1 MVDIKVFFCIF
12 FILFST
18 NCYTA
23 NSTQIIRDAEIELFL
38 QKLINNIVQSSN
50 KQNKKLYPRLILDSN
65 YNAFVTG
72 TDKVYINTGL
82 LQQAFSIDEVQ
93 GVLAHEIG
101 HLFLKHHNSRLI
113 DRQNK
118 SKYSSLAAAASI
130 ALTMAGKIDS
140 TAATGLL
147 IGGQDLALKSYLQF
161 SRIQETQADSFAL
174 EMLRKSKISS
184 IGIKQLHK
192 RLSEE
197 EYLNKDLQSKYYRSH
212 PFFKSRLD
220 QIERFESETS
230 ETFKK
235 TDHIYIYKRKIN
247 LQYINNKITA
257 YNKDP
262 FNTLD
267 KHANQSN
274 TLSRYASTI
283 AYLKVGKHDLG
294 VNNLNDLLKKYKKY
308 PFFYELLADIYY
320 DKGDFEL
327 AILNYKIAQKMLSED
342 SDNSGTLI
350 KFALAKSLLKT
361 NETNNIKK
369 AIIFLEEI
377 IQVEPRWSYV
387 WRLIAQGYGKVKK
400 RGITFIALA
409 EESMIKKNFIK
420 AKKYVGL
427 ALKDDTLP
435 ISYRLRGNDILA
447 RLNNRKR

>member
-18 NCYTA
+18 NFHTA
-23 NSTQIIRDAEIELFL
+23 NSAQIIRDAEIELFL

-50 KQNKKLYPRLILDSN
+50 KQNKKLYPRLILDNN

-72 TDKVYINTGL
+72 TDKIYINTGL
-82 LQQAFSIDEVQ
+82 LQQALSIDEVQ

-113 DRQNK
+113 DRRNK
-118 SKYSSLAAAASI
+118 SQYSSLAAAASI
-130 ALTMAGKIDS
+130 ALTLAGKLDS
-140 TAATGLL
+140 KAATGLL

-161 SRIQETQADSFAL
+161 SRIQEREADSFAL
-174 EMLRKSKISS
+174 EMLRKSKISF

-220 QIERFESETS
+220 QIQRFENKTS

-235 TDHIYIYKRKIN
+235 TNQINIYNQKIN
-247 LQYINNKITA
+247 LKYLNNKITA

-262 FNTLD
+262 FRILD
-267 KHANQSN
+267 IHARQNN

-294 VNNLNDLLKKYKKY
+294 INNLNDLLKKNKKY
-308 PFFYELLADIYY
+308 PFFYELLGDIYY
-320 DKGDFEL
+320 DKGDFDL
-327 AILNYKIAQKMLSED
+327 AIFNYKIAYKILTEV

-361 NETNNIKK
+361 NETKNIKK
-369 AIIFLEEI
+369 AINYLEEI
-377 IQVEPRWSYV
+377 IQVEPRWSYI
-387 WRLIAQGYGKVKK
+387 WRLLAQGYGKVKK
-400 RGITFIALA
+400 TGITFIALA

-427 ALKDDTLP
+427 ALEDEMLP
-435 ISYRLRGNDILA
+435 VSFRLRGNDILA